1 MTIKDWTKFTI
12 SLGVLVAISVLIWVG
27 KVTPDMGVPVIA
39 ALLGYVFGNSHGVIE
54 SNSVYAQRRKNG

>member
-12 SLGVLVAISVLIWVG
+12 SLGVLIGMVALIWCG
-27 KVTPDMGVPVIA
+27 KVEPSTGVPIIA

-54 SNSVYAQRRKNG
+54 SNNSFRGRVKNG